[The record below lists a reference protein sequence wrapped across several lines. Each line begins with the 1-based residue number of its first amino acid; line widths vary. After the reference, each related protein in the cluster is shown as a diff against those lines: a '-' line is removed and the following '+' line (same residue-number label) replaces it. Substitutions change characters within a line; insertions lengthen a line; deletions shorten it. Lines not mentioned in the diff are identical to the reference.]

1 MKIGLI
7 GYGKMGKA
15 IERIAIERGHEI
27 VFRADSS
34 NTLESC
40 DLSTAAVAIE
50 FTQPLLA
57 ANHIIQCAQANL
69 PVVVGTTAWLK
80 DFPKVAQII
89 TDYDSTL
96 LYASN
101 FSVGVNI
108 LFNINEKLAALMGH
122 QPAYHVALEEI
133 HHTQKLDAP
142 SGTAVTIAEGII
154 KEHGLYTD
162 WKSETGSLP
171 QTKANEIPIAALRE
185 PNVPGTHT
193 ITYTSEIDTLTL
205 SHVAHSRDGFALGA
219 VLAAEFI
226 NGKKGIFTMKDVL
239 NQTL

>member
-1 MKIGLI
+1 
-7 GYGKMGKA
+7 
-15 IERIAIERGHEI
+15 
-27 VFRADSS
+27 
-34 NTLESC
+34 
-40 DLSTAAVAIE
+40 
-50 FTQPLLA
+50 
-57 ANHIIQCAQANL
+57 
-69 PVVVGTTAWLK
+69 
-80 DFPKVAQII
+80 
-89 TDYDSTL
+89 
-96 LYASN
+96 
-101 FSVGVNI
+101 
-108 LFNINEKLAALMGH
+108 MGH

-154 KEHGLYTD
+154 KEHGSYTE
-162 WKSETGSLP
+162 WKSETGSAP
-171 QTKANEIPIAALRE
+171 QTKATEIPITALRE

-239 NQTL
+239 NQTI